1 MSMMK
6 SGFLGFSLLFT
17 MATLKCTWLYFF
29 TLELQHYSHF
39 AVTLGDSSS
48 QLFLAANEHNDL
60 YQFCLHISHT

>member
-1 MSMMK
+1 MMK

-17 MATLKCTWLYFF
+17 MATLIHGCIF
-29 TLELQHYSHF
+29 TLELQDYSHF

>member
-1 MSMMK
+1 MMK

-17 MATLKCTWLYFF
+17 MATLKCTCMVVFF
-29 TLELQHYSHF
+29 TLELQDHSHF

>member
-29 TLELQHYSHF
+29 TLELQDYSHF

-48 QLFLAANEHNDL
+48 QLFLA
-60 YQFCLHISHT
+60 C

>member
-1 MSMMK
+1 MYMIVI
-6 SGFLGFSLLFT
+6 
-17 MATLKCTWLYFF
+17 F
-29 TLELQHYSHF
+29 TLELQDYSHF